1 MYNNSIG
8 GDYMENSN
16 TKNIVRTAL
25 MLATVIV
32 FQFIGRNVPQI
43 NQFLVGP
50 IVNTVLLI
58 TAFICGTK
66 WGLITGLLTPVMA
79 LLVGQLAAPLAPFIP
94 FIAIGNMIYV
104 LIFGVLKTDK
114 IKRIIGI
121 IAGSLAKFIFLY
133 FSAVKLTGLFNL
145 NIPPKV
151 LSNLAVAMGIPQL
164 ITALA
169 GGIFALVIIEILVRR
184 KIIY

>member
-1 MYNNSIG
+1 
-8 GDYMENSN
+8 MENKN
-16 TKNIVRTAL
+16 TKNIVRSAL
-25 MLATVIV
+25 MLAVVIV

-43 NQFLVGP
+43 NQFFVGP

-66 WGLITGLLTPVMA
+66 WGLLTGLLTPIMA
-79 LLVGQLAAPLAPFIP
+79 LLVGQLAAPMAPFIP

-104 LIFGVLKTDK
+104 LIFGLLTQDK

-121 IAGSLAKFIFLY
+121 VIGSLAKFIFLY

-164 ITALA
+164 LTALA
-169 GGIFALVIIEILVRR
+169 GGIFALALVEILTRRKVII
-184 KIIY
+184 